1 MRLALVV
8 CAVAFTNA
16 SVAQVPICMLNGPTA
31 SVAANS
37 VFTLTA
43 TCTPTASAYTW
54 TGPGIPS
61 ATAVASV
68 LGTAPSAAG
77 TYVFS
82 VLGKNASGPGL
93 IASSTLIVA
102 TSGSPP
108 VTPVAPVV
116 PAPRPQAGS
125 IGLLASCSPNY
136 TQPTNLNVAAMTL
149 DSTVFGATF
158 TGTEIFAWSFVAPEA
173 MKLARVE
180 MTSDNY
186 IDGKDFSV
194 SACPGDFATTLPN
207 ECVSRL
213 MGSSML
219 MIDAGGNQQRCH
231 LSAGSTY
238 FVNVQMSYP
247 APSVV
252 RIRGQAYDV
261 PSASAN

>member
-1 MRLALVV
+1 MRSIFLAVALV
-8 CAVAFTNA
+8 FA
-16 SVAQVPICMLNGPTA
+16 STSAAQVPTCALRGPTA

-43 TCTPTASAYTW
+43 ACTPVASAYTW

-68 LGTAPSAAG
+68 LGTTPSAAG
-77 TYVFS
+77 TYAFS
-82 VLGKNASGPGL
+82 VLGKNVLGTGP
-93 IASSTLIVA
+93 IASFTLIVA

-108 VTPVAPVV
+108 VTPIAPVV

-125 IGLLASCSPNY
+125 ISLLASCSPNY
-136 TQPTNLNVAAMTL
+136 TQPTNLSVAVMTL

-186 IDGKDFSV
+186 IDGKDISV

-231 LSAGSTY
+231 LSAGNTY
-238 FVNVQMSYP
+238 FVNVRMSYP